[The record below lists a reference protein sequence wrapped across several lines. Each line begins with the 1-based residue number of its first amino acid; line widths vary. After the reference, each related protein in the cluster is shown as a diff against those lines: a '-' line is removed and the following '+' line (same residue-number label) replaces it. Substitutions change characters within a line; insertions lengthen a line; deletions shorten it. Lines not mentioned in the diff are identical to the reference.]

1 MVSNNILPV
10 FGLVA
15 IIAACAIIYPGMD
28 PNIYLNAGSNI
39 YDAGHDHTILLVGS
53 DSYMADFL
61 ERYGDVTFAEWDD
74 VKKFNR
80 TDYEIYDTLVIFE
93 NYAENIDAKS
103 ASILLSY
110 GRRDKNLLW
119 IGIAP
124 NMEFIAHTRG
134 EMFIEDGIAVQNVN
148 LRKAKTVNETISVPV
163 KNIKMNIIST
173 NPNSPRTL
181 VKINSQG
188 KDYAAVQSCPAGK
201 NLIYASYDI
210 SETPEIADLI
220 FSIFEP

>member
-1 MVSNNILPV
+1 MFPNNILPV

-15 IIAACAIIYPGMD
+15 IVAACAIIYPGMD
-28 PNIYLNAGSNI
+28 PNIFLNAGSSMS
-39 YDAGHDHTILLVGS
+39 DAGHDHTILLVGS

-61 ERYGDVTFAEWDD
+61 ERYGDVTFVEWDD
-74 VKKFNR
+74 VKKINR
-80 TDYEIYDTLVIFE
+80 TDYEVYDTLVIFE
-93 NYAENIDAKS
+93 NDAENIDSKS

-124 NMEFIAHTRG
+124 SMEFIAHTTG

-148 LRKAKTVNETISVPV
+148 QRKAEDINETISVPV
-163 KNIKMNIIST
+163 KNIKMNVISA
-173 NPNSPRTL
+173 NPDSPRTL

-201 NLIYASYDI
+201 NLIYAAYDI
-210 SETPEIADLI
+210 SKTPEIADLV
-220 FSIFEP
+220 FNIFEP